1 MKILLTNDD
10 GIFAAGLAA
19 MHRRLSKLG
28 EVYVAAPADVCSGAG
43 HSISLKEV
51 TCEYLDL
58 VGKFQGY
65 SVDGSPADCVK
76 LAINELF
83 DIKGRLDLVV
93 SGINHGANVGI
104 NVFYSGTVA
113 GAIEAAFYDLP
124 AIAVSAAL
132 DDPMDLEAAADY
144 AVDVISQLTDLPPG
158 QVANLNVPQLSKG
171 KPKGLLVVPQST
183 HGFDEQYKIRTDQYG
198 QQVYLLTGGSH
209 RDPKTQQWTDTTALS
224 AGYLT
229 LTSLRQDLTDP
240 KGNDL
245 LSQRSLKLTK

>member
-19 MHRRLSKLG
+19 MYKRLSTLG
-28 EVYVAAPADVCSGAG
+28 EVFVAAPADVRSGAG
-43 HSISLKEV
+43 HSISLKEI

-58 VGKFQGY
+58 IGKFQGY

-76 LAINELF
+76 LAVNELF
-83 DIKGRLDLVV
+83 DIKGTFDLVV

-113 GAIEAAFYDLP
+113 GAIEAAFYNLP

-132 DDPMDLEAAADY
+132 DDPMNVEAAADF
-144 AVDVISQLTDLPPG
+144 ALDVIRQLKTLPAG
-158 QVANLNVPQLSKG
+158 QVANLNIPQLSKG
-171 KPKGLLVVPQST
+171 KPKGLMVVPQST
-183 HGFDEQYKIRTDQYG
+183 HGFEEQYKKRKDQYG
-198 QQVYLLTGGSH
+198 QPVYQLTGGNH
-209 RDPKTQQWTDTTALS
+209 RDPKTQQWTDTMALS

-240 KGNDL
+240 IGNDL
-245 LSQRSLKLTK
+245 LKQQALKLTR